1 MKFVQKKLFS
11 EKEIQEKISLLAD
24 RINIDYKDKEN
35 IVLVVVLKGAFLF
48 ASDLAKRL
56 SFSLEIEFVRVKT
69 YSGIKTMKKPDSLY
83 CEKDLTE
90 FKGKHLIVVEDIID
104 KGETAKFILNSFERV
119 KPASLRLCSL
129 CYKESAFEK
138 IDSLDYSCFLVKENQ
153 FLIGYGLDYDEKYRN
168 LPRID
173 YLVKK
178 VIQ

>member
-1 MKFVQKKLFS
+1 MKLVQKNFFS
-11 EKEIQEKISLLAD
+11 EKKIQEKIALLAD

-35 IVLVVVLKGAFLF
+35 IVLIVVLKGAFLF

-56 SFSLEIEFVRVKT
+56 NFPLEIEFIRVKT
-69 YSGIKTMKKPDSLY
+69 YSGTKATKKPDSLY
-83 CEKDLTE
+83 CEKDLSE

-119 KPASLRLCSL
+119 EPASFKLCSL
-129 CYKESAFEK
+129 CYKESAFKK

-173 YLVKK
+173 YLEKSSS
-178 VIQ
+178 